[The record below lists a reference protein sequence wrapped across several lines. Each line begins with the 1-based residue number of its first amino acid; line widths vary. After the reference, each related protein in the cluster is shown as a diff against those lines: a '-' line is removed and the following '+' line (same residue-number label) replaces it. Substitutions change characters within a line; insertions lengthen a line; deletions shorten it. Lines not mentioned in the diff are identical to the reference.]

1 MIVGAKEK
9 IKLTF
14 LRFLDNP
21 LSKYLLFK
29 FLVCNSCFGLLK
41 KIKKGLW
48 TVFVVQFLHT
58 FRLKRSLFTTPLI
71 DQVSISDLP
80 SFLKLV
86 STIFYRTFIFSPN
99 DSPSKTVKNVF
110 ISSKKL
116 FSFSIYSNFCNFSSS
131 FPHFPDSKEQTE
143 VE

>member
-1 MIVGAKEK
+1 MGAKGK

-14 LRFLDNP
+14 SRFLDNP
-21 LSKYLLFK
+21 LSKYLIFK

-41 KIKKGLW
+41 KLKKGLG
-48 TVFVVQFLHT
+48 TVFVVHFLHT
-58 FRLKRSLFTTPLI
+58 FRLKRSLFTTLLI

-86 STIFYRTFIFSPN
+86 SNIFYQIFIFSPN

-116 FSFSIYSNFCNFSSS
+116 FSFSIYSNFRNFSSS
-131 FPHFPDSKEQTE
+131 FLHFPDSKEQME